1 MKYKLDNSSKKFIC
15 PNCNKRRFVR
25 YVEVE
30 TNQYLDESLG
40 RCDRESSCG
49 YFKKPERGNAF
60 FKKNDFQKENINSV
74 SFHNSN
80 LVEQSLKHYKKNNF
94 YNYLTSVFSSE
105 KIDEVFFKY
114 KVGTSKAWNGAT
126 VFWQIDENNK
136 IRGGKIIL
144 FNKDTCNRIKE
155 PYSHVNWAHN
165 KLNLKNFVLKQCLF
179 GLHLNT
185 SSKTIALVESEKT
198 AIIMSLFLPEYVW
211 MSTGGKQ
218 NFNKELLLPLKLRE
232 IIAFP
237 DKSEFNDWQ
246 KKANDLNKI
255 GFKIK
260 VSDYVEKLDFESG
273 TDLADIYLEINQRS
287 STIEKLTKDEQEVL
301 NLSRTNPNLLLL
313 IETFDLL
320 DTSDNPFDIKKMKNL
335 LI

>member
-126 VFWQIDENNK
+126 VFWQIDKNNK

-144 FNKDTCNRIKE
+144 FNKDTCKRIIE
-155 PYSHVNWAHN
+155 PYPHVNWVHK
-165 KLNLKNFVLKQCLF
+165 KLKLENFELKQCLF
-179 GLHLNT
+179 GLHLKT
-185 SSKTIALVESEKT
+185 SSKIIALVESEKT
-198 AIIMSLFLPEYVW
+198 AIIMSLFLPEYLW
-211 MSTGGKQ
+211 IATGGKQ
-218 NFNKELLLPLKLRE
+218 CFKKDMLLPLKSSE

>member
-30 TNQYLDESLG
+30 TNQYLDRSLG

-49 YFKKPERGNAF
+49 YFKKPEHSAIIL
-60 FKKNDFQKENINSV
+60 KKNDFQNENIKTV
-74 SFHNSN
+74 SFHNFN
-80 LVEQSLKHYKKNNF
+80 LVEQSLKQYKKNNF
-94 YNYLTSVFSSE
+94 YIYLTTIFSLD

-114 KVGTSKAWNGAT
+114 KVGTTKTWDGAT

-136 IRGGKIIL
+136 IRAGKILL
-144 FNKDTCNRIKE
+144 FNKDTCKRIKE
-155 PYSHVNWAHN
+155 PFSHISWAHK
-165 KLNLKNFVLKQCLF
+165 KLKLDNFELKQCLF

-211 MSTGGKQ
+211 MATGSKQ
-218 NFNKELLLPLKLRE
+218 NFKKDMILPLKSNK

-237 DKSEFNDWQ
+237 DKTEYTDWQ
-246 KKANDLNKI
+246 IKANDLNKL
-255 GFKIK
+255 GFDIK
-260 VSDYVEKLDFESG
+260 VSDYIEKHDFEPG
-273 TDLADIYLEINQRS
+273 TDLADIYLELNQRRT
-287 STIEKLTKDEQEVL
+287 TIENLTKDEQEVL

-320 DTSDNPFDIKKMKNL
+320 DTSDNPFDIKKMKSL